1 MFAVGD
7 SSSVVLF
14 IGQKVLFAHLCW
26 TKLFHFKVVNQSQHQ
41 SITSVFCLLV
51 KCSVKITSSCI
62 FRHSSCVPTSSET
75 WGMYFVCTVLRLILP
90 FCNSNLFK
98 HGALR
103 MRSRSNWNFEELV
116 FEERGKPEY
125 PKKKPLG
132 ARERNHHCATLAPP
146 VSTTIQILILQ
157 TDLHIFPLRIFEK
170 I

>member
-1 MFAVGD
+1 M
-7 SSSVVLF
+7 
-14 IGQKVLFAHLCW
+14 
-26 TKLFHFKVVNQSQHQ
+26 
-41 SITSVFCLLV
+41 TSVFCLLV

-116 FEERGKPEY
+116 FKERGKPEY

-132 ARERNHHCATLAPP
+132 ARERTNNKLNPHMVLTPGFEPGPHWWEASALTTAPP
-146 VSTTIQILILQ
+146 LLPQ
-157 TDLHIFPLRIFEK
+157 
-170 I
+170 